1 MGCWPECLVSP
12 FRKLWL
18 ATVSFCR
25 KMKKL
30 ADDDPRRVLHSLK
43 VGIALT
49 IVSTLYYVTPM
60 FKGFRSSTI
69 WAVLTVVL
77 VLEFTVG
84 GTLTKGLNRAVAT
97 LLAAALGMGAH
108 HIAILT
114 GDKGEVILLGFF
126 IFIVAVIATFLRF
139 MPEIKKRYDYGVMIF
154 MLTFS
159 LVGISSFRDEET
171 FMLAYKRLLTIAIG
185 VAIALVVSV
194 LVFPVWAGEDLNML
208 MGANLEKLANSLEG
222 LEALYFG
229 EKVKVDDMKIKGA
242 LLQSYKSVL
251 NTKATEDSLANLAR
265 WEPPHGPFWFC
276 HPWKQYLKIGG
287 LSRRFACLVEA
298 LSSYISRSQ
307 VATELE
313 KHGNIRE
320 ACKEICKESKNAM
333 IVMASS
339 VRAMTKLSDSKQHMA
354 AGTET
359 ANRLKISLF
368 EGGLLQT
375 CTIVSLLL
383 EIVSCA
389 QEIEA
394 AIEELA
400 RLARFKNS
408 DQVNAGS
415 GNRENPVAD
424 NDEVH
429 EVAIVVLD

>member
-1 MGCWPECLVSP
+1 MVTVC
-12 FRKLWL
+12 RKL
-18 ATVSFCR
+18 
-25 KMKKL
+25 KKL
-30 ADDDPRRVLHSLK
+30 ADDDPRRVLHSFK

-49 IVSTLYYVTPM
+49 IVSTLYYVTPV
-60 FKGFRSSTI
+60 FKGFGTSTI

-77 VLEFTVG
+77 ILEFTVG

-108 HIAILT
+108 HIAILA

-159 LVGISSFRDEET
+159 LVGISSFRDHET

-194 LVFPVWAGEDLNML
+194 LVLPVWAGEELHML
-208 MGANLEKLANSLEG
+208 TGANLEKLANFLEG
-222 LEALYFG
+222 LGALYFG
-229 EKVKVDDMKIKGA
+229 EKVRVDEMKIKA

-265 WEPPHGPFWFC
+265 WEPPHGRFLFC
-276 HPWKQYLKIGG
+276 HPWKQYLKISSI
-287 LSRRFACLVEA
+287 SRRFACLVEA
-298 LSSYISRSQ
+298 LSSYISRSESQ

-313 KHGNIRE
+313 KHGNIIE
-320 ACKEICKESKNAM
+320 ACKEICKESMNAM
-333 IVMASS
+333 TVMAASI
-339 VRAMTKLSDSKQHMA
+339 RAMTKLSGSKQHMA
-354 AGTET
+354 AAKEAT
-359 ANRLKISLF
+359 NRLKISLLE
-368 EGGLLQT
+368 EGLLLRETLQT

-400 RLARFKNS
+400 QLALFESS

-415 GNRENPVAD
+415 GAREKRVAD

-429 EVAIVVLD
+429 DVVIVVLE